1 MCSNL
6 YKQCAMTISICFH
19 LTVFILY
26 LVTWF
31 LVFPGDAMVK
41 YACQCRRHR
50 RLLGWDEPLAYVCV
64 CDHLCSTLCDPMDC
78 SLLGFWGRKWQ
89 PIPIWLPGK
98 FHGQRSPLAG
108 YSPGIYKESEHDR
121 VTEHTHDL
129 LLRCIHIDTAYQLVM
144 LLAENSIKSNQ
155 ELLPWKLSW

>member
-1 MCSNL
+1 
-6 YKQCAMTISICFH
+6 
-19 LTVFILY
+19 
-26 LVTWF
+26 
-31 LVFPGDAMVK
+31 
-41 YACQCRRHR
+41 
-50 RLLGWDEPLAYVCV
+50 
-64 CDHLCSTLCDPMDC
+64 MDC

-89 PIPIWLPGK
+89 IIPIWLPGK

-108 YSPGIYKESEHDR
+108 HSPGGYKESEHDR

-155 ELLPWKLSW
+155 ELLP